1 MGTML
6 AGQAVGLRAAEYDL
20 KTGGRSNDVR
30 PPAPA
35 AEKPPRPELEVSD
48 KVLAPPCPQTL
59 EETGLNA
66 VILAE
71 LVLKFL
77 SVRGTGAGYE
87 LAQDVGMP
95 FPILEP
101 ILVHLKDQKLIE
113 VGGGD
118 LMGPISYRFGLT
130 DAGRLRAREALAA
143 CQYIGPAPVTL
154 EQYTRQTRLQ
164 TVQGIPCTRETL
176 GRVFTHLVLSDRLLN
191 ELGPAVVSGRSM
203 LIYGPPGSGKTAV
216 SKALGEFLN
225 SFGGEIWIPHAVIAE
240 TSVIT
245 VFDPLIHRPV
255 MTPASASPP
264 NLQELF
270 KSPRDAFDRRWIR
283 IRRPVVIVGGEL
295 TLEMLDLRYSQAGNI
310 YQSPLHVKANGG
322 VFLIDDFGRQIVS
335 PRNLLNRWI
344 LPLEERQDYLTLAT
358 GKKISVPFEELILFS
373 TNLEPQQLVDD
384 AFLRR
389 IRHKILI
396 SSPTRETLTQIFQ
409 KVCSQVGLDYRPECL
424 DFLYTRYY
432 DKGREPR
439 SSDPRD
445 LLEIVESICRF
456 RDTGRALSEDLIAE
470 AAERFFGEL

>member
-1 MGTML
+1 MSTML
-6 AGQAVGLRAAEYDL
+6 AGQAIGLRTAEF
-20 KTGGRSNDVR
+20 TGTSRSNGARPLTPTSAPDNPAKPDVDSGAKVV
-30 PPAPA
+30 AP
-35 AEKPPRPELEVSD
+35 R
-48 KVLAPPCPQTL
+48 CPQSL

-77 SVRGTGAGYE
+77 SVRGTGAGFE
-87 LAQDVGMP
+87 LAQDVGLP

-101 ILVHLKDQKLIE
+101 ILVHLKDQKMIE

-130 DAGRLRAREALAA
+130 DAGRSRVREALAA

-176 GRVFTHLVLSDRLLN
+176 GRVFTHLVLSESLLN

-255 MTPASASPP
+255 APPVSASPP
-264 NLQELF
+264 KLQELF
-270 KSPRDAFDRRWIR
+270 KSQQEKFDRRWIR

-344 LPLEERQDYLTLAT
+344 LPLEERQDFLTLAT

-389 IRHKILI
+389 IRHKIRI
-396 SSPTRETLTQIFQ
+396 TSPSRETLTQIFQ
-409 KVCSQVGLDYRPECL
+409 KVCGNIGLPYQPECV
-424 DFLYTRYY
+424 DFLFTQYY

-470 AAERFFGEL
+470 AAERFFGDL